1 MATSL
6 LTTGTIDPTTAA
18 ATTATS
24 GTPPSFDQT
33 QAAWQ
38 QNLSTALQMY
48 QAQVRMDHDQQ
59 AMQFA
64 SQVEAKGNQ
73 MVMACIQNIR

>member
-6 LTTGTIDPTTAA
+6 LTTGTIDPTTGA
-18 ATTATS
+18 ATTGTA
-24 GTPPSFDQT
+24 TPPSFDQT

-48 QAQVRMDHDQQ
+48 EAQVRMDHDQQ